1 MTLNTATDDAT
12 ALIAELLSRKY
23 LPRQHPKVRKALS
36 DAELFQTITQR
47 LAQVG
52 LRWVDNIYAEHVC
65 LALLPAQQNQVL
77 GESGLNAN
85 NNLDLPR
92 DAVALLV
99 VLWALIVLPKRER
112 QTSRVAPDTPQNDMF
127 ASSKPLPAAHSVS
140 LVLSYKALLEDY
152 GTQLGKKMR
161 LDSNLKLLERHGF
174 IVRSQDDI
182 KEGPL
187 LDVLLDYDTMAPRI
201 LDGALAAVL
210 ARSSVP
216 AQPTAGHANAPADA
230 SGSADASADAS
241 APAGA
246 GASSPAAS
254 ALADPSQTP

>member
-1 MTLNTATDDAT
+1 MTLNTLTDDA
-12 ALIAELLSRKY
+12 ALLIAELLSRKY
-23 LPRQHPKVRKALS
+23 LPRQHPRVRRALS
-36 DAELFQTITQR
+36 DAELFQLVEQR

-65 LALLPAQQNQVL
+65 LALLPAPQNHVL
-77 GESGLNAN
+77 GEAGLNAN

-112 QTSRVAPDTPQNDMF
+112 QTSRVEPDAPQNEMF
-127 ASSKPLPAAHSVS
+127 ASSKPMPSVQSVS
-140 LVLSYKALLEDY
+140 PVLSYKALLEDY

-161 LDSNLKLLERHGF
+161 LDGNLKLLERHGF

-187 LDVLLDYDTMAPRI
+187 LDVLLDYDVMAPRI
-201 LDGALAAVL
+201 LNGALADVL
-210 ARSSVP
+210 AREQAQQAAQDAAQDAAAESDTA
-216 AQPTAGHANAPADA
+216 AQPD
-230 SGSADASADAS
+230 
-241 APAGA
+241 
-246 GASSPAAS
+246 
-254 ALADPSQTP
+254 